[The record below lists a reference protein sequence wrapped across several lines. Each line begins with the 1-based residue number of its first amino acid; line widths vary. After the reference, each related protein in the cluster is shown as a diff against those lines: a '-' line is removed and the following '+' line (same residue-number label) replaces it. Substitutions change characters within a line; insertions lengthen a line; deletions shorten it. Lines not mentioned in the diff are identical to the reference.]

1 MSAFDHLS
9 REELIALLEKKQ
21 AERKLGLVWE
31 RNEIEHE
38 KALSD
43 GFVAMEIDKE
53 LSVGDEPHRNLIIEG
68 DNFGYYGAAEPR
80 FRFEVSHY
88 SG

>member
-43 GFVAMEIDKE
+43 GFV
-53 LSVGDEPHRNLIIEG
+53 
-68 DNFGYYGAAEPR
+68 GYYGAAEPR